1 MPRYAA
7 FLRGV
12 NLGKNR
18 RVSGADL
25 CSLFEGL
32 GFEDVASFR
41 TSGNVVLDAPREA
54 EAALA
59 ARIEDGVEAGLGY
72 RTAVVLRSASQM
84 RALAEQQPFAPSLL
98 ERSQGKLQVILTAA
112 KPSARVKREALA
124 LAGEDDRLAFGTR
137 ELFWLPSGGIR
148 DSRFNAQAAD
158 ELLGPTT
165 TRTMGTIETMTAKFF
180 ASDG

>member
-18 RVSGADL
+18 RVSGAEL

-41 TSGNVVLDAPREA
+41 TSGNVVLAARREP
-54 EAALA
+54 EGALA
-59 ARIEDGVEAGLGY
+59 ARIEDGIEAGLGY

-84 RALAEQQPFAPSLL
+84 RALAANEPFEASLL

-112 KPSARVKREALA
+112 KPSASKQREALA
-124 LAGEDDRLAFGTR
+124 LAGEDDLLAFGER

-148 DSRFNAQAAD
+148 DSTLDLKAVDA
-158 ELLGPTT
+158 LLGPTT
-165 TRTMGTIETMTAKFF
+165 TRTMGTIERMSGKFF
-180 ASDG
+180 AS